1 MPYVRTV
8 PYEKAEGAIKDA
20 YDEII
25 RTRGGIANV
34 IAVNALRP
42 HIMTSLA
49 SHGATVMQT
58 ESGLNPAERQ
68 MIATVVSALNKCVY

>member
-1 MPYVRTV
+1 MPYMTSV
-8 PYEKAEGAIKDA
+8 PYEKADGAIKDA

-25 RTRGGIANV
+25 RNRGRIANV
-34 IAVNALRP
+34 FAVNALRP
-42 HIMTSLA
+42 HIMTSLE
-49 SHGATVMQT
+49 SHSRTVMQT